1 MNRTLLA
8 LTGLLCALSGMA
20 QSTMPW
26 NPDANDD
33 SYIGATDMLST
44 LAVYGQQFGIDS
56 SLTCDYDGTPIE
68 EFFGN
73 VWNGD
78 IIIDSMLVQYHTIDS
93 AQVYIAGCPDPIWE
107 TVSYERAWMTSSF
120 FSSGSGNY
128 MRWEA
133 QSIGYQRMFYLY
145 FYQEQGDFR
154 FSIYDDEVDQ
164 TGLDGV
170 LGSSNSRAQSTEE
183 CCDSQWFIPFPPDRS
198 WPAQGPDAF
207 AAPSPSQAER
217 RLSSAAFCSARAAYP
232 LANS

>member
-1 MNRTLLA
+1 
-8 LTGLLCALSGMA
+8 MA

-93 AQVYIAGCPDPIWE
+93 AQVYIAGCPDRSAMVSIWSWFGCG
-107 TVSYERAWMTSSF
+107 TGRA
-120 FSSGSGNY
+120 G
-128 MRWEA
+128 
-133 QSIGYQRMFYLY
+133 
-145 FYQEQGDFR
+145 
-154 FSIYDDEVDQ
+154 
-164 TGLDGV
+164 GLV
-170 LGSSNSRAQSTEE
+170 AAHLALGFGFGGLA
-183 CCDSQWFIPFPPDRS
+183 
-198 WPAQGPDAF
+198 
-207 AAPSPSQAER
+207 
-217 RLSSAAFCSARAAYP
+217 LFC
-232 LANS
+232 

>member
-1 MNRTLLA
+1 MKNLLA
-8 LTGLLCALSGMA
+8 CLVVFAAFSAGA

-68 EFFGN
+68 EFWGN

-93 AQVYIAGCPDPIWE
+93 AQVFLAGCPDPIWE
-107 TVSYERAWMTSSF
+107 TVSYERAWTTGPPYYDL
-120 FSSGSGNY
+120 GSN
-128 MRWEA
+128 RVVWEA
-133 QSIGYQRMFYLY
+133 NSLGYTRWFYLF
-145 FYQEQGDFR
+145 FYQSQGDFR
-154 FSIYDDEVDQ
+154 FQINDIEVNE

-170 LGSSNSRAQSTEE
+170 LGSSSSRAQSTEE
-183 CCDSQWFIPFPPDRS
+183 CCDSQWFIPFPPDLAS
-198 WPAQGPDAF
+198 FDDAGIQF
-207 AAPSPSQAER
+207 GFWDGFLNGATYVNILPYWHYAE
-217 RLSSAAFCSARAAYP
+217 
-232 LANS
+232 

>member
-8 LTGLLCALSGMA
+8 LTGVLCALSGMA

-68 EFFGN
+68 EFWGN

-93 AQVYIAGCPDPIWE
+93 AEVYVAGCPDPIWE
-107 TVSYERAWMTSSF
+107 TVSYERAWMAASYYEQASWKRWQSGDSG
-120 FSSGSGNY
+120 FSRY
-128 MRWEA
+128 
-133 QSIGYQRMFYLY
+133 FYLS
-145 FYQEQGDFR
+145 FSANSGEFDFR
-154 FSIYDDEVDQ
+154 IQDNEVYD
-164 TGLDGV
+164 TGLTEV
-170 LGSSNSRAQSTEE
+170 LGNQQSYSLPSFSEGQYFW
-183 CCDSQWFIPFPPDRS
+183 SLPFPL
-198 WPAQGPDAF
+198 DAAVF
-207 AAPSPSQAER
+207 DENGIQFEYWNNFLSGATYVNILPYWHYAE
-217 RLSSAAFCSARAAYP
+217 
-232 LANS
+232 